1 LSFSLSHSSLRASWV
16 ACPGFCSAEL
26 SARRVPWRSPWPPRR
41 GVLRARPCSLP
52 VRAPSRSPLRAAH
65 ALLATLLVELA
76 RPRRALFPV
85 HGRAPLLATTCRTPA
100 PSPFP
105 SSPGRS
111 FTARAVF
118 PSSDSASHRCPIRV
132 NTRPWSC
139 SSSSPTLCCRFD
151 CRRCWVPHCVP
162 AECCLLYL
170 ITRACRWLALTIT
183 RLLVV
188 TAAHS
193 LFVHR
198 TSRVLAF
205 VVELLNPS
213 SLARDFVVA

>member
-1 LSFSLSHSSLRASWV
+1 VRSVLLTPCARAQPKSPACSSRPARHS
-16 ACPGFCSAEL
+16 AC
-26 SARRVPWRSPWPPRR
+26 
-41 GVLRARPCSLP
+41 RARPSTSCSVP
-52 VRAPSRSPLRAAH
+52 GAWSCPS
-65 ALLATLLVELA
+65 A
-76 RPRRALFPV
+76 RHDVSNSCTKSFSQLTRPD
-85 HGRAPLLATTCRTPA
+85 
-100 PSPFP
+100 
-105 SSPGRS
+105 